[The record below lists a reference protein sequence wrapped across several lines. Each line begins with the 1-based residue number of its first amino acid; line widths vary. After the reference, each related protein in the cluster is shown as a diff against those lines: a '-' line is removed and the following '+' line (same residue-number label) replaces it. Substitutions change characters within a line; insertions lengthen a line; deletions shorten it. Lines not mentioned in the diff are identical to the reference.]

1 VHYTMSLF
9 ICSLNSGSNGNCY
22 YVGNHNEAVLI
33 DAGLSCKETEKRF
46 DRLNLDIKKVKAIFI
61 SHEHIDHISG
71 LEAIARKY
79 QLPVYINQ
87 KTLANSGLKLEA
99 SLIND
104 FDTNAEIKV
113 GKLSVVA
120 FSKFHDAAD
129 AHSFVVKSGTLTIGV
144 FTDIGS
150 VCKQLMHHFK
160 QCNAAFLEANYDEE
174 MLQNGAYPAYLKKRI
189 SGKYGHLSNRQAL
202 ELMQK
207 HKPPFMTHLFLAHLS
222 KENNH
227 PDLVTQLFKQHA
239 SHTKIEIASRTKE
252 TALFQILPSARNG
265 VKISMNPSKMNQLS
279 LFENF

>member
-1 VHYTMSLF
+1 MSLF
-9 ICSLNSGSNGNCY
+9 ISSLNSGSNGNCY
-22 YVGNHNEAVLI
+22 YVGNHTEAVLI

-79 QLPVYINQ
+79 KMPVYINQ
-87 KTLANSGLKLEA
+87 KTLANSGLKLDA

-104 FDTNAEIKV
+104 FDANTEIKV
-113 GKLSVVA
+113 GKLSVLA
-120 FSKFHDAAD
+120 FPKFHDAAD
-129 AHSFVVKSGTLTIGV
+129 AHSFVVKSGTITIGV

-150 VCKQLMHHFK
+150 VCKQLIHHFR

-174 MLQNGAYPAYLKKRI
+174 MLQNGTYPAYLKKRI
-189 SGKYGHLSNRQAL
+189 CGKHGHLSNRQAL

-227 PDLVTQLFKQHA
+227 PDLVRELFKQHA
-239 SHTKIEIASRTKE
+239 SATNIEIAGRYNE
-252 TALFQILPSARNG
+252 TAVFQIYPSARTRI
-265 VKISMNPSKMNQLS
+265 KIPVFPSQLNQLS
-279 LFENF
+279 LFESY